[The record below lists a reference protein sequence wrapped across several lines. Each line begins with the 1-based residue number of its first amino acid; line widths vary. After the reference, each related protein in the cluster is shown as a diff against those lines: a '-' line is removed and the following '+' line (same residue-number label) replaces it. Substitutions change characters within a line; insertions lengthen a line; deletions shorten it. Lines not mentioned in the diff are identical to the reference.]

1 MIFTE
6 TVKSVQEEEEGK
18 QEAQAMS
25 DVKGRAIKVCASCAQ
40 PFPQPG
46 TKNMSYESVVKA
58 TVKFGWFMAETQFW
72 ESGVRGGATVTDGGG
87 CSVEVAMTLVTPCD
101 HQKML

>member
-25 DVKGRAIKVCASCAQ
+25 DVKGRAIKVCAS
-40 PFPQPG
+40 
-46 TKNMSYESVVKA
+46 
-58 TVKFGWFMAETQFW
+58 
-72 ESGVRGGATVTDGGG
+72 GA
-87 CSVEVAMTLVTPCD
+87 
-101 HQKML
+101 